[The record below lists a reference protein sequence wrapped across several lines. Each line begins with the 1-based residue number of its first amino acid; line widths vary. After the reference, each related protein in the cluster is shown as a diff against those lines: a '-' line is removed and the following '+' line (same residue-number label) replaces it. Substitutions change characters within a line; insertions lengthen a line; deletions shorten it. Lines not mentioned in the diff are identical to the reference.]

1 MNARNQPVGFT
12 TAPPEV
18 SPKRDWTET
27 QHCRWRHDETR
38 PDFSEHVNKTSR
50 QHSDLSPDNFNN
62 HRNYPFLEL
71 PFLEGLDEEFVILV
85 EQHQLNWP
93 TMHANQL
100 AVLAG
105 QLSKLFK
112 RRKRME
118 LLKS

>member
-1 MNARNQPVGFT
+1 MNAGHQPVGT
-12 TAPPEV
+12 KAPPEV
-18 SPKRDWTET
+18 SVKRDWTET
-27 QHCRWRHDETR
+27 QQCRWRPDETR
-38 PDFSEHVNKTSR
+38 PDFSEHFSKTSE

-62 HRNYPFLEL
+62 HRNYPFLKL

-93 TMHANQL
+93 TMHANKL
-100 AVLAG
+100 AVLAD